1 MSSFN
6 AFRVFCNSTSQLLA
20 EAVFALQTHSA
31 NNWGR
36 TNPKSISRRAILLA
50 PLALAA
56 CGFTPIYGRGS
67 AAEALHGKIAL
78 GEINSRLTFEFNEQ
92 LENHLGRAEAPL
104 FQLEVT
110 LNVETKGLAITQDNA
125 ITRYNLTA
133 EASFTLTR
141 ISDGKVVLLDS
152 LRAFTA
158 YSATASAYATY
169 VSERDANRRLAVSL
183 ADQITTR
190 IASSAE
196 SFGL

>member
-6 AFRVFCNSTSQLLA
+6 AFRVFRETTRRFFA
-20 EAVFALQTHSA
+20 KAVFAPQTRLA
-31 NNWGR
+31 KKWPDID
-36 TNPKSISRRAILLA
+36 PKSISRRAILLA

-67 AAEALHGKIAL
+67 AAEALRGKIAFSAVD
-78 GEINSRLTFEFNEQ
+78 SRLTYQFNEE
-92 LENHLGRAEAPL
+92 LENRLGRTQTAVFRL
-104 FQLEVT
+104 DVT
-110 LNVETKGLAITQDNA
+110 LSVSSKGLAITQNNA
-125 ITRYNLTA
+125 ITRYNLTGIA
-133 EASFTLTR
+133 AFTLTR
-141 ISDGKVVLLDS
+141 ISDDTVVLEDR

-158 YSATASAYATY
+158 YSATASAYATF

-190 IASSAE
+190 LASSAE

>member
-6 AFRVFCNSTSQLLA
+6 
-20 EAVFALQTHSA
+20 
-31 NNWGR
+31 
-36 TNPKSISRRAILLA
+36 RRFILLA

-67 AAEALHGKIAL
+67 AAEALRGKIAFNPV
-78 GEINSRLTFEFNEQ
+78 ESRLTFEFYEE
-92 LENHLGRAEAPL
+92 LENRLGRPETPL
-104 FQLEVT
+104 FQLDVQLDVT
-110 LNVETKGLAITQDNA
+110 SKGLAITIDNA

-133 EASFTLTR
+133 IASFTLTR
-141 ISDGKVVLLDS
+141 IADEKLVLQDR

-158 YSATASAYATY
+158 YSATASAYATF

-196 SFGL
+196 GFGL

>member
-6 AFRVFCNSTSQLLA
+6 RRIFLL
-20 EAVFALQTHSA
+20 S
-31 NNWGR
+31 
-36 TNPKSISRRAILLA
+36 

-78 GEINSRLTFEFNEQ
+78 GTVDSRLTFEFYEQ
-92 LENHLGRAEAPL
+92 LENRLGRAVAPL
-104 FQLEVT
+104 FQLDVT
-110 LNVETKGLAITQDNA
+110 LSIESKGLAITQDNA
-125 ITRYNLTA
+125 ITRYNLTGI
-133 EASFTLTR
+133 ASFTLTR
-141 ISDGKVVLLDS
+141 IADNEVVLEDRL
-152 LRAFTA
+152 LAFTA
-158 YSATASAYATY
+158 YSATASAYATQ

-183 ADQITTR
+183 ADQINIR

>member
-1 MSSFN
+1 MSSF
-6 AFRVFCNSTSQLLA
+6 
-20 EAVFALQTHSA
+20 
-31 NNWGR
+31 
-36 TNPKSISRRAILLA
+36 SRRAILLS

-78 GEINSRLTFEFNEQ
+78 GPVDSRLTFEFNEQ
-92 LENHLGRAEAPL
+92 LENRLGRAEAPI
-104 FQLEVT
+104 FQLDVT
-110 LNVETKGLAITQDNA
+110 LSVSSKGLAITQDNA

-141 ISDGKVVLLDS
+141 ITDDMVVLQDR

-158 YSATASAYATY
+158 YSATASAYATH

-183 ADQITTR
+183 ADQIATR